1 MRLDVLSVLLAQGF
15 GQSILLTQGRFIG
28 LQSRCVDFDSKDAPY
43 RIGRVSLHVPG
54 ILRGADHMVVCQRP
68 TNAGLKE
75 LHHEFAA
82 GRIDSID
89 FRLRRQGAPKAEQA
103 QQHA

>member
-1 MRLDVLSVLLAQGF
+1 
-15 GQSILLTQGRFIG
+15 
-28 LQSRCVDFDSKDAPY
+28 VDFDSHDAPY
-43 RIGRVSLHVPG
+43 RLGQVCLNVPG

-82 GRIDSID
+82 SRIDSID
-89 FRLRRQGAPKAEQA
+89 FRLRWQGTHKAEQA
-103 QQHA
+103 QQHAKL